1 MPYLIFT
8 LLLQISD
15 TLTPPSR
22 SPIQRD
28 PKGNLNPPDFHYLTV
43 RHCFATCAVPF
54 LCEPHGPFSSLYV
67 TLFAVT
73 VFGANL

>member
-1 MPYLIFT
+1 MPYLILT

-43 RHCFATCAVPF
+43 RHCFATCAVSCVNPMVP
-54 LCEPHGPFSSLYV
+54 LVYV